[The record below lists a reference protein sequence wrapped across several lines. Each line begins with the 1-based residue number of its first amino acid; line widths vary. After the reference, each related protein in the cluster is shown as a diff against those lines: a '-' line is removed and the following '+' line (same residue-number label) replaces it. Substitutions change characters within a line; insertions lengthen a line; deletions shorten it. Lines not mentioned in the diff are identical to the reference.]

1 MKFKIGGV
9 PEHFNYPWRLA
20 IENGAFKDLNISLH
34 WSDMTGGTGQMIKGL
49 ETGSLDIAVLL
60 SEGISKAILQG
71 AQAKIIDVYV
81 NSPLQWGIHVPS
93 KSPIQSPSEFNNPT
107 FAISRYGSGS
117 HLMAFVLAKKF
128 GIPYSHLKFNVI
140 GDVYGGIWAL
150 ENQEADIFLWEKYT
164 TSPFVQK
171 GSCKNIGQVDTPWP
185 CFVIACRAEVLAEH
199 SDIIHALIDLVKSV
213 AKHVKNDPQSPEKLA
228 WRYHLNKN
236 EIAQWLQETEWNLQ
250 EVSLENSLRS
260 TVEFLTDS
268 ALILDHEQEL
278 WQNKL
283 FL

>member
-1 MKFKIGGV
+1 MNFKIGGV

-20 IENGAFKDLNISLH
+20 IENGTFKDLNISLH

-93 KSPIQSPSEFNNPT
+93 KSPIQSPREFNNPT

-117 HLMAFVLAKKF
+117 HLMAYVLAKKF
-128 GIPYSHLKFNVI
+128 GVPYEQLKFNVI

-150 ENQEADIFLWEKYT
+150 ENHEADVFLWEKYT

-171 GSCKNIGQVDTPWP
+171 GSCKAIGQVNTPWP
-185 CFVIACRAEVLAEH
+185 CFVIACRAEVLSEH
-199 SDIIHALIDLVKSV
+199 SEVIHALIDRVKSV
-213 AKHVKNDPQSPEKLA
+213 AKQVKKDPQSPEKLA
-228 WRYHLNKN
+228 WRYHLKEN
-236 EIAQWLQETEWNLQ
+236 EVAQWLQETEWNLQ

-260 TVEFLTDS
+260 TVEFLTES
-268 ALILDHEQEL
+268 GLILPHEQEL

>member
-1 MKFKIGGV
+1 MNFKIGGV

-20 IENGAFKDLNISLH
+20 IETGAFNDLNVSLH

-81 NSPLQWGIHVPS
+81 NSPLQWGIHVPA
-93 KSPIQSPSEFNNPT
+93 KSPIQSPREFNIPT

-117 HLMAFVLAKKF
+117 HLMAYVLAKKF
-128 GIPYSHLKFNVI
+128 DIPYPHLKFNVI

-171 GSCKNIGQVDTPWP
+171 GSCKAIGQVDTPWP

-199 SDIIHALIDLVKSV
+199 SDIIHALIDRVKSV
-213 AKHVKNDPQSPEKLA
+213 AKQVKNDPQSPEKLA
-228 WRYHLNKN
+228 WRYHLKENDVT
-236 EIAQWLQETEWNLQ
+236 QWLQETEWNLQ
-250 EVSLENSLRS
+250 EISLENSLRS

-268 ALILDHEQEL
+268 SLILNHQQEL